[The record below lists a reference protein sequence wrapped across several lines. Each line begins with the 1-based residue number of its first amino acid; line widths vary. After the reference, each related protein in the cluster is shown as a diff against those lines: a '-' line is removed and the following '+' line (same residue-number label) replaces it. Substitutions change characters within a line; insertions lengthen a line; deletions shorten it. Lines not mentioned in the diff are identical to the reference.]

1 MGLSP
6 GTQRCAQCLVFQ
18 RVDPELKF
26 IRSACVE
33 SRRSSVLAAFVK
45 LRIPL
50 FFCKDCVE
58 NPQHCGRLALKVEG
72 GFLERHES
80 WTPGPF

>member
-1 MGLSP
+1 MPNVWCFKG
-6 GTQRCAQCLVFQ
+6 
-18 RVDPELKF
+18 VDPELKF
-26 IRSACVE
+26 IRSACGE
-33 SRRSSVLAAFVK
+33 SRRNSVLAAFVK

-72 GFLERHES
+72 GFLEDMTHGLLDLS
-80 WTPGPF
+80 QLFGFNQ

>member
-1 MGLSP
+1 M
-6 GTQRCAQCLVFQ
+6 FQ
-18 RVDPELKF
+18 RFDAELKF
-26 IRSACVE
+26 ISACVE

-45 LRIPL
+45 LRTPL
-50 FFCKDCVE
+50 LFCKDCVE

-80 WTPGPF
+80 WTRTTGPF